1 MSPDPET
8 PLCSRTAVHVPA
20 HVVFRRFPGETVMLN
35 LETGLYYGLNETAAH
50 MLDALHAQ
58 DVIEDAAVIVAEH
71 YREDEARVLADLL
84 ALCAGLLER
93 GLLVADGDA

>member
-1 MSPDPET
+1 M
-8 PLCSRTAVHVPA
+8 AVRVPA

-35 LETGLYYGLNETAAH
+35 LQTGIYHGLNETAGH
-50 MLDALHAQ
+50 MLETLQAH
-58 DVIEDAAVIVAEH
+58 DVIADAAVVVAKR